1 MNNSTPVEGMPVVMI
16 CTVKEGTPP
25 IVYSWQ
31 HYTNRDGMVV
41 LAEAVTPLLNLT
53 SANRTYMGWY
63 TCTAHNEV
71 NSQTS
76 NGMYLDVIC
85 KQPVNKAIFFY
96 FGETLCAANQILIL
110 PGVDH

>member
-1 MNNSTPVEGMPVVMI
+1 MPVVMI

-25 IVYSWQ
+25 IAYTWQ
-31 HYTNRDGMVV
+31 RYTNRDGMVI
-41 LAEAVTPLLNLT
+41 LAEAGMDFLNLT

-76 NGMYLDVIC
+76 DGMYLDVIC
-85 KQPVNKAIFFY
+85 KQLVNWANFSIF
-96 FGETLCAANQILIL
+96 GKLCVL
-110 PGVDH
+110 PIRS